1 MKWNIVFLM
10 IVLLGAASLVAAQD
24 VTPLPTT
31 DPALQP
37 TTDAAQIVPTT
48 DPAGTI
54 IYVGDPNQE
63 SVQVVMS
70 YLQTRDPQ
78 LLSDNAEFFDLTT
91 GQPAVGRD
99 AITQMQNDFFGQAF
113 TGTLLQPMTVI
124 AADNGYVVVE
134 FNFAGSNT
142 GTFRNNPATNFPVSV
157 PMVGIFQVES
167 GQIVNARL
175 YYDAATIQS
184 QLGLTTTGAVV
195 ALTPAEVAGVQPTPG
210 AVVETTPA
218 DTAATNPAQELDVV
232 LDDPAAFYGQTVT
245 VEGSIFELMN
255 ERLFRIS
262 DFDLID
268 PDELL
273 ILHSTDGELNLQPD
287 VRVQITGTVQPFHL
301 ADIESQFGFDL
312 DDALFVGFENQPVL
326 IADSVTPMP

>member
-1 MKWNIVFLM
+1 MKWNIVFLT

-24 VTPLPTT
+24 VTPLPPTT
-31 DPALQP
+31 DPALQ
-37 TTDAAQIVPTT
+37 PTT

-78 LLSDNAEFFDLTT
+78 LLSDNAEFFDLTI
-91 GQPAVGRD
+91 GQPAVGRE

-134 FNFAGSNT
+134 LNFAGSNT

-157 PMVGIFQVES
+157 PMVGIFQVEN

-184 QLGLTTTGAVV
+184 QLGLTTTGQTGAVV

-218 DTAATNPAQELDVV
+218 ATAATNPAQELDVV

-245 VEGSIFELMN
+245 VEGNIFEMMN

-301 ADIESQFGFDL
+301 VDIESQFGFDL

-326 IADSVTPMP
+326 IADSVTPVP